1 MHLHLV
7 FVGKTS
13 FPDVDSAIHRYL
25 ERLKHYAVVET
36 CLVKAEKIGKGLTP
50 EMIQERESRRILD
63 LVKNRG
69 LVAVWEQRGRELD
82 SIAFAQLIGRL
93 QKTAT
98 SHLWM
103 VIGGPLGV
111 SQTLLEKSDYVLAL
125 SRMTFPHDIARLLV
139 LEQLYRAFTI
149 LKGEPYHK

>member
-1 MHLHLV
+1 MHLHLI
-7 FVGKTS
+7 FVGKTA
-13 FPDVDSAIHRYL
+13 FPDIDSAIQRYL
-25 ERLKHYAVVET
+25 ERLKHYAAVEA
-36 CLVKAEKIGKGLTP
+36 CLVRAEKIGKSLTE
-50 EMIQERESRRILD
+50 EMIRERESGRILD

-69 LVAVWEQRGRELD
+69 ILAVWEQRGQELD
-82 SIAFAQLIGRL
+82 SPGFARLIGRL
-93 QKTAT
+93 QQQGT

-111 SQTLLEKSDYVLAL
+111 SQTLLDKSDYTLAL
-125 SRMTFPHDIARLLV
+125 SRMTFPHDVARLLV